1 MMNQRAIPLWLTAFG
16 AVFFL
21 GLGLWA
27 FFDAS
32 SFYKEVADFPPYNA
46 HFLHDVGAFHA
57 GLGAVLLLALLFPR
71 DAILVA
77 LGGVGFGATLH
88 FVAHVRDHDL
98 GGTDTDTAVLG
109 VLGVLMLLTAA
120 WRMASGVRET
130 GGFR

>member
-1 MMNQRAIPLWLTAFG
+1 MRNQRAILWLTAFG

-32 SFYKEVADFPPYNA
+32 SFYDEIADFPPYNP

-88 FVAHVRDHDL
+88 FAAHVRDHDL
-98 GGTDTDTAVLG
+98 GGTDTDTALLG
-109 VLGVLMLLTAA
+109 VLGVLMLLAAA
-120 WRMASGVRET
+120 WRMATGVRET